1 MHIRIDPVAGD
12 APVRLLRV
20 EPIER
25 RRSSD
30 EREERRQEE
39 RGASYVP
46 APPAEDS
53 ETCAPPAEAAQR
65 PAEPA
70 RLHLGIAALAARPP
84 LAPPPATELIEP
96 AAVPARDEEEQSLY
110 PSGTPAWMTALL
122 KAR

>member
-30 EREERRQEE
+30 EREERRREE

-46 APPAEDS
+46 APPAEEP
-53 ETCAPPAEAAQR
+53 ETYAPPAEAAQR

-70 RLHLGIAALAARPP
+70 QLDPGIAALAARPP
-84 LAPPPATELIEP
+84 LAPPPA
-96 AAVPARDEEEQSLY
+96 VPARDEEEQTLY